1 MAPDTVPAT
10 NTPPP
15 VGRNV
20 PVRLTQDFHDDLTT
34 LMANGRTATDVIREA
49 VRHMA
54 DAYRCAHDYGDMP
67 HDQDPR
73 IMHAVYAGQTLICGH
88 TVGGSEA

>member
-1 MAPDTVPAT
+1 MAHATVPAT

-20 PVRLTQDFHDDLTT
+20 PVRLTETFHDDLTL
-34 LMANGRTATDVIREA
+34 LMANGRTATDVIRAA
-49 VRHMA
+49 VRIMA
-54 DAYRCAHDYGDMP
+54 DAHRSAWDYGDIP
-67 HDQDPR
+67 RDTDPR

-88 TVGGSEA
+88 TVGGSAT